1 MLGSLEENFPGKGGG
16 GGGIK
21 IGSYVHRYFSI
32 FQSSARLQ
40 NYVFLSGVY
49 IY

>member
-1 MLGSLEENFPGKGGG
+1 MLGSLEENFPGKG

-32 FQSSARLQ
+32 FQSSGRLQ